1 MGDLSDLSIFLT
13 MPVLHFLKLCQPIH
27 VATFFTAGWWSFFQ
41 LGSGCG
47 ALMDLATLL
56 ALTFWEWVPKVFFVL
71 SAINDAFLMF
81 FFTSFQTRSFSKSQA
96 KHMVVYDR

>member
-1 MGDLSDLSIFLT
+1 MGDLNAVSIFLT
-13 MPVLHFLKLCQPIH
+13 MPVLHFLKRKLCQPIH
-27 VATFFTAGWWSFFQ
+27 VATFFQ

-81 FFTSFQTRSFSKSQA
+81 FFHTSFQTRSFSKSQA
-96 KHMVVYDR
+96 KHLVVYDG